1 MFLQAERHFGWYK
14 EYRLSPTSF
23 PPPLSLRDLEVQ
35 SRKGLI
41 RAASDLA
48 SLATDEVYFAAMA
61 PFLPQLQI
69 LPTPQRELWHEL
81 VAIPPWFTLYG
92 GTALA
97 LHLGHRESIDFNFF
111 GTRLI
116 DPDEVLALELLQGA
130 TILEK
135 APQTLTVGVER
146 GGWVKLSFFGVPH
159 LPLLRPPLFAPD
171 NQLRVASLLDIAG
184 TKAAVVQ
191 KRAEAKDYIDI
202 DALITH
208 GIALPA
214 ILAAGQALYGHTFA
228 PQSALKALC
237 YFEEE
242 SLMSLPHEL
251 KVRLIEAVH
260 NTELDKIPV
269 LSVLKTPD
277 KGDED

>member
-1 MFLQAERHFGWYK
+1 
-14 EYRLSPTSF
+14 
-23 PPPLSLRDLEVQ
+23 
-35 SRKGLI
+35 
-41 RAASDLA
+41 
-48 SLATDEVYFAAMA
+48 MA